1 MLSPH
6 DRDSLFAALRPPPGF
21 HLDAAVGTS
30 FTLDLEAM
38 LTAPISFALYE
49 ATHADPDSPEVE
61 PVGLLEAI
69 RRHAERITLFCQAG
83 QIAVPHRRRPV
94 FAWLEDGVV
103 EVTAPR
109 SGHLFHPKIWVI
121 RFRSDDTSVL
131 RVLCAT
137 RNLTFDT
144 SWDTLLRLESE
155 PYTTA
160 DNTSLAGQRELA
172 DLLRAL
178 PGLAHQPVTAP
189 RREAIEQL
197 ATEVERV
204 PLAPP
209 APFTSVAFHAFG
221 LARKRALPFP
231 STSSAAMVVSP
242 FLGES
247 LLARLLD
254 DHTLDALV
262 SREESMDR
270 IPPDVLARAKR
281 CYALNDAIDID
292 PPESA
297 NADDGEPAANVG
309 SVDAHAD
316 PGRQLSGLHAK
327 LFVFDIDDGT
337 QLFTG
342 SANATGAA
350 FDGNVEVLA
359 ELQGPEEVGVQ
370 ALLADTP
377 GESGFLDLLIDY
389 HLRDTPVE
397 PDDTDELEWRLNRLR
412 VDFASAWFIAQ
423 ITGGPDEYQ
432 LRLSADVPA
441 PTADADELEMTVWPV
456 TLDENSSAR
465 LIAPDGPVEATF
477 TVTLDGLSAFFAVRA
492 TARRGT
498 ARATTTFLVK
508 AQLVGAP
515 DDRHSR
521 LLASM
526 LRDRDRLLRYLLML
540 LHDETG
546 GLEGEGRGQG
556 KGWIGRWLGAG
567 WDELPLLEVLLRALD
582 RHPDRLDHIDRLLL
596 DLGEERTDL
605 LPEDFDAVWE
615 PIWHHRLEAQR

>member
-69 RRHAERITLFCQAG
+69 RHHAERITLFCQAG
-83 QIAVPHRRRPV
+83 QIAVPQRRRPV

-109 SGHLFHPKIWVI
+109 PGHLFHPKVWVI
-121 RFRSDDTSVL
+121 RFRADDTSVL

-155 PYTTA
+155 PYTA
-160 DNTSLAGQRELA
+160 VDEPPLPAQRELA
-172 DLLRAL
+172 DLVRDL
-178 PGLAHQPVTAP
+178 PDLAHQPVPAP
-189 RREAIEQL
+189 RREAIDSL
-197 ATEVERV
+197 ADEVERV

-209 APFTSVAFHAFG
+209 EPFTSVAFHTFG
-221 LARKRALPFP
+221 LTGQGTLPFP
-231 STSSAAMVVSP
+231 PTSNAAMVVSP

-247 LLARLLD
+247 LLTGLLD

-270 IPPDVLARAKR
+270 IPPEVLAHVER
-281 CYALNDAIDID
+281 CYALNDAIEIE
-292 PPESA
+292 PPKIA
-297 NADDGEPAANVG
+297 DTDDGRLTASAD
-309 SVDAHAD
+309 SVEEHAD

-327 LFVFDIDDGT
+327 LFVFDTDDGT
-337 QLFTG
+337 RLFTG

-359 ELQGPEEVGVQ
+359 ELHGPDDVGVQ

-397 PDDTDELEWRLNRLR
+397 SDDADELEWRLNRLR
-412 VDFASAWFIAQ
+412 VDIAAVRFTAQ

-432 LRLSADVPA
+432 LQLSTDVPA
-441 PTADADELEMTVWPV
+441 PTLDADELELTVWPV
-456 TLDENSSAR
+456 TLDEGSSTRA
-465 LIAPDGPVEATF
+465 LAPDRPVEATF

-492 TARRGT
+492 SARRGT
-498 ARATTTFLVK
+498 ARATTTFLIK
-508 AQLVGAP
+508 AQLVGVP

-546 GLEGEGRGQG
+546 GPEGEATGQG
-556 KGWIGRWLGAG
+556 KGWLGSWLGAG

-582 RHPDRLDHIDRLLL
+582 RHPDRLDHIDRLLH

-605 LPEDFDAVWE
+605 LPDDFDAVWE
-615 PIWHHRLEAQR
+615 PIWRHRQEVRR